1 MAANAASLRSGVLG
15 GYRRLLRLRKKV
27 FHGDVVALVESKKE
41 LRTQIEINRDV
52 RDSREICKWYII
64 MSLIAAHYY
73 LIYVLRIDHFRTESN
88 CGPDWS
94 SNGHGVSSTCSGA
107 DPWHGR
113 RGGNAGSKHRAGQA
127 ERQRELRYGTH
138 LHI

>member
-1 MAANAASLRSGVLG
+1 MTGSPWIMAASAASLRSGVLG

-64 MSLIAAHYY
+64 MSLVAEHSY
-73 LIYVLRIDHFRTESN
+73 LIYVLRID
-88 CGPDWS
+88 
-94 SNGHGVSSTCSGA
+94 
-107 DPWHGR
+107 
-113 RGGNAGSKHRAGQA
+113 
-127 ERQRELRYGTH
+127 
-138 LHI
+138 